1 MPFLPRKR
9 EAGGESEIPAQA
21 VSGLCARRVCFCPVG
36 FGRERPSPVPLGPWT
51 SQRLESECAEHP
63 ASPQDRRLQ
72 GWPSPLPAEG
82 GPGPSCWALTPG
94 GPEVTPTLP
103 SGRGGL
109 TLVRTQS
116 WSEHLKPLLFSAAPP
131 PRYRCLLLVD
141 SVASL
146 GGAPIYMDQQG
157 KDTPTPVRLWAL
169 RVRGLPARPPSCAGA
184 SSPAAAHEVRARP
197 HKAWGQD
204 RAHEPTPGFLLR
216 CQVGT

>member
-146 GGAPIYMDQQG
+146 GGAPVYMDQQG
-157 KDTPTPVRLWAL
+157 KDTPNPCPPV
-169 RVRGLPARPPSCAGA
+169 GTEGQRPPCEA
-184 SSPAAAHEVRARP
+184 S
-197 HKAWGQD
+197 
-204 RAHEPTPGFLLR
+204 LLR
-216 CQVGT
+216 WCLESSSSTRGPGPSPQGLGAG